1 MDCESH
7 KVLVNVELLQVI
19 FAKIPLPELLKST
32 ARVCK
37 LWNRVI
43 HCEETSFLPFK
54 KSFYKVVNQNEDE
67 ICKICHNLQNDLRD
81 WNPGYPIRSGTHH
94 GQLGNLERSLPYLL
108 KKFSCHPKIVLL
120 NLPHECLKLVNKHK
134 R

>member
-7 KVLVNVELLQVI
+7 KVLGNVELLQVI

-32 ARVCK
+32 ARVCQ

-43 HCEETSFLPFK
+43 HCEETNFLPFK
-54 KSFYKVVNQNEDE
+54 KSFYKVVNKTDDAFGQ
-67 ICKICHNLQNDLRD
+67 ICHIEIDLSD
-81 WNPGYPIRSGTHH
+81 CNPGYPGNH
-94 GQLGNLERSLPYLL
+94 GNLEKSLPYLL
-108 KKFSCHPKIVLL
+108 EKFSFHPKLALL
-120 NLPHECLKLVNKHK
+120 KLPQECLKLVNKHK